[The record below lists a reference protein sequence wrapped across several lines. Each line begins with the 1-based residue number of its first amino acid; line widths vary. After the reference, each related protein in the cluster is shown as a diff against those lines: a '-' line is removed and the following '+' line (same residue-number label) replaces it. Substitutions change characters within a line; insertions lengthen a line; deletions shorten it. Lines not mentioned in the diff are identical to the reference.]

1 MSDKRWCYILKLRAE
16 GSSKLVALVSV
27 SDTKEGLLTGL
38 RGGLPNEIPGDQI
51 QFVLKNLTFKK
62 APLESVGVLI
72 VGGKWFVRL
81 ERKGEFCFAEI
92 KAPELT
98 KRVARKCSVCNKGG
112 ALVDVYALS
121 QKFVLCS
128 QCQLKPN
135 ESEQDESEEASEQD
149 ESEEASE
156 QDDSDEAYSETEGA
170 GKRKRVRDAAQ
181 DLGGDSEPDLDR
193 DAAQDLDRD
202 AAQDLGGDSEP
213 DLDRDSEPRLVG
225 NPTLPRKRKQK
236 PKPLFARDSGFTVL
250 NEPPD
255 RFKEKPKKIKFS
267 GRLGGGE
274 LPANLGELYARRIAK
289 FG

>member
-1 MSDKRWCYILKLRAE
+1 
-16 GSSKLVALVSV
+16 
-27 SDTKEGLLTGL
+27 
-38 RGGLPNEIPGDQI
+38 
-51 QFVLKNLTFKK
+51 
-62 APLESVGVLI
+62 VLI

-135 ESEQDESEEASEQD
+135 EPEAEQDESEQD
-149 ESEEASE
+149 DSE
-156 QDDSDEAYSETEGA
+156 QDDSESDEAYSETEGA
-170 GKRKRVRDAAQ
+170 GKRKRVRDAAP
-181 DLGGDSEPDLDR
+181 GKR
-193 DAAQDLDRD
+193 KRVRD

-213 DLDRDSEPRLVG
+213 DLGGDAAQDLGGDSAQDLGRDSEPRLVG

-236 PKPLFARDSGFTVL
+236 PKPLFARDSGFSVL
-250 NEPPD
+250 NDPPN
-255 RFKEKPKKIKFS
+255 RFKEKPKKIKFN
-267 GRLGGGE
+267 GRLGGGK
-274 LPANLGELYARRIAK
+274 LPANVDELRARRIAK

>member
-1 MSDKRWCYILKLRAE
+1 MSDKRWAYNLKLRAE

-51 QFVLKNLTFKK
+51 QFVLPNLTFVE
-62 APLESVGVLI
+62 PPSESVGVLI

-135 ESEQDESEEASEQD
+135 EAEQDEPEEASEQD
-149 ESEEASE
+149 ESEQDDSE

-170 GKRKRVRDAAQ
+170 GKRKRVRDSVQ
-181 DLGGDSEPDLDR
+181 DLG
-193 DAAQDLDRD
+193 RD
-202 AAQDLGGDSEP
+202 AAQDLGGDAAQ
-213 DLDRDSEPRLVG
+213 DLGRDSEPRLVG
-225 NPTLPRKRKQK
+225 NPTIPRKRKQK
-236 PKPLFARDSGFTVL
+236 PKSLFARDSGFTVL
-250 NEPPD
+250 NEPSN

-274 LPANLGELYARRIAK
+274 LPANLEELCARRIAK

>member
-1 MSDKRWCYILKLRAE
+1 MSDKRWVYELKLRAE

-27 SDTKEGLLTGL
+27 SDTKEGLLTRL

-62 APLESVGVLI
+62 PPLESVGVLI

-135 ESEQDESEEASEQD
+135 EAEQDEPEQD
-149 ESEEASE
+149 DSEEASE

-181 DLGGDSEPDLDR
+181 DLGRDSVQDLGRDSVQDLGRDSEPDLGR
-193 DAAQDLDRD
+193 DS
-202 AAQDLGGDSEP
+202 AQDLG
-213 DLDRDSEPRLVG
+213 RDSEPRLVG

-250 NEPPD
+250 NEPSN
-255 RFKEKPKKIKFS
+255 RFKKKPKKIKFS

-274 LPANLGELYARRIAK
+274 LPADVDELRARRIAK